1 MMGNNDNSPVL
12 VEVTRGSMVESR
24 HRGWIAVI
32 DSTGRS
38 LAACGDGANR
48 TFFRSAAKPFQ
59 AIPLVTSGAVVRFG
73 LTARELAVITG
84 SHSGEEI
91 HLAAVRSILGRGELT
106 ADRLQCGAH
115 APFDS
120 RAAKALRSA
129 GAVPSVLHNNCSGK
143 HAGMLLLAMQ
153 GGHQLEDYLAPDHPI
168 QQEILRVV
176 AGFTATAADEVAIA
190 IDGCSAPVFG
200 VSLAAM
206 ALSYA
211 RLVDPPAGSEWGGA
225 AREVVAAMIAHP
237 EMVGGTAGRL
247 DTDLMNALPGRIVS
261 KVGAEGV
268 QLLGLLPT
276 SRHPHG
282 IGIAIKIEDGDIRRA
297 RDPVVIE
304 VLRQL
309 GVIETAALAQL
320 DRYAHST
327 ISNHRQLVV
336 GEVRPVFNLFTG
348 CHPPLD
354 RKVGGDFE

>member
-1 MMGNNDNSPVL
+1 MMVNNDSPPVL
-12 VEVTRGSMVESR
+12 VEVTRGSLVESR

-38 LAACGDGANR
+38 LAACGDGSNR

-59 AIPLVTSGAVVRFG
+59 AIPLITSGAAVRFG

-91 HLAAVRSILGRGELT
+91 HLAAVSSVLARGGLAAE
-106 ADRLQCGAH
+106 RLQCGAH
-115 APFDS
+115 APFDG

-129 GAVPSVLHNNCSGK
+129 GAAPSVLHNNCSGK
-143 HAGMLLLAMQ
+143 HAGMLLQAVQ
-153 GGHQLEDYLAPDHPI
+153 GSHPLEDYLAPDHPI
-168 QQEILRVV
+168 QREMLRVV
-176 AGFTATAADEVAIA
+176 AGFTATAAAEVVIA
-190 IDGCSAPVFG
+190 VDGCSAPVFG

-309 GVIETAALAQL
+309 GVIDAAALAQV
-320 DRYAHST
+320 DSYAQST
-327 ISNHRQLVV
+327 IRNHRQLVV
-336 GEVRPVFNLFTG
+336 GEVRPVFDLSAG
-348 CHPPLD
+348 CQLPPD
-354 RKVGGDFE
+354 EGSGGGE